1 MQNNSVKIIKVKK
14 CFFSSTNKILIQALD
29 DCEAGF
35 SVVDDYNQ
43 RNVFY
48 IRRIQKNHM
57 QWVKVPKSFVFFKN
71 QIIHF
76 YAICN
81 KATCDQFSSFIK

>member
-57 QWVKVPKSFVFFKN
+57 RWVKVPKSFVFFKN
-71 QIIHF
+71 QIIDF

-81 KATCDQFSSFIK
+81 QTTCYQFSCYIK

>member
-29 DCEAGF
+29 DCEARF
-35 SVVDDYNQ
+35 SIVDDDDCLLYKE
-43 RNVFY
+43 

-71 QIIHF
+71 QIIGF
-76 YAICN
+76 SAICN
-81 KATCDQFSSFIK
+81 QTTRDQFCSFIK

>member
-14 CFFSSTNKILIQALD
+14 CFFSSTNKILVQALD
-29 DCEAGF
+29 DCEATF
-35 SVVDDYNQ
+35 SIVDDDDCLLYKE
-43 RNVFY
+43 

-81 KATCDQFSSFIK
+81 QFTRNQFPSFIK

>member
-1 MQNNSVKIIKVKK
+1 MQNNSVKIIKVRK

-35 SVVDDYNQ
+35 SIVDDYN
-43 RNVFY
+43 RSLY
-48 IRRIQKNHM
+48 RKIGRIQKNHM
-57 QWVKVPKSFVFFKN
+57 QWVEVPKSFVFFKN

-76 YAICN
+76 YVICTE
-81 KATCDQFSSFIK
+81 ATCDQFSSFSE

>member
-29 DCEAGF
+29 DCEAIFG
-35 SVVDDYNQ
+35 VVDDNDCLLYKE
-43 RNVFY
+43 
-48 IRRIQKNHM
+48 IHRIQKNHM

-71 QIIHF
+71 QIIDF

>member
-1 MQNNSVKIIKVKK
+1 MQDNLVKIIKVKK

-29 DCEAGF
+29 DCEARF
-35 SVVDDYNQ
+35 SIVDDDDCLLYKE
-43 RNVFY
+43 
-48 IRRIQKNHM
+48 ISRIQKNHM

-71 QIIHF
+71 QIIDF

-81 KATCDQFSSFIK
+81 QTTRDQFCSFIK